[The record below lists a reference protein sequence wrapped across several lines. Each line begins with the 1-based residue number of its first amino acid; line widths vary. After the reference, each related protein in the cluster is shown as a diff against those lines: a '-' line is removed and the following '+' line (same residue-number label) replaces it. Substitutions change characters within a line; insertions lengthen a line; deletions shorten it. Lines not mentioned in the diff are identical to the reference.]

1 MYPTS
6 GFKKS
11 CIAAMSMQTN
21 YIDNIFHVS
30 NDNRLTPPILAANAV
45 AYFTFA
51 KKKMI
56 ILRFANDMVQ
66 DFTTSI

>member
-1 MYPTS
+1 
-6 GFKKS
+6 
-11 CIAAMSMQTN
+11 MSMQTN